1 MKFVTL
7 IYVFCLFYVFIPGNV
22 FKIPLK
28 TSKLNRFLIYSLLFS
43 AIMYVTYD
51 KVDRFFE
58 SMENPIL
65 SSSPPPYISNKLKS
79 DSN

>member
-1 MKFVTL
+1 M
-7 IYVFCLFYVFIPGNV
+7 
-22 FKIPLK
+22 K
-28 TSKLNRFLIYSLLFS
+28 TSKLNRILIYSLLFS

-51 KVDRFFE
+51 KVNGFFE
-58 SMENPIL
+58 SMENHIQ